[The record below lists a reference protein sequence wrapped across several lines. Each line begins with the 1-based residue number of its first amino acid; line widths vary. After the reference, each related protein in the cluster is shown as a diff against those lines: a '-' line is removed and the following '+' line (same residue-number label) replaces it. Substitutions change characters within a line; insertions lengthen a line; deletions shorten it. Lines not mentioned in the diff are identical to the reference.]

1 MKPDNCLVFLS
12 LKKASSGAC
21 WCNDFLGLSFLRMLI
36 IVSHVDT
43 RYFGF
48 YHSFVSGTDM
58 LFCLLSYACHFP
70 LDPYYFDRNVLLRD
84 FYILLIQ
91 NKLLMTLH
99 FEV

>member
-1 MKPDNCLVFLS
+1 MSIHDT
-12 LKKASSGAC
+12 
-21 WCNDFLGLSFLRMLI
+21 LGFI
-36 IVSHVDT
+36 A
-43 RYFGF
+43 
-48 YHSFVSGTDM
+48 HSYQVLTC

-70 LDPYYFDRNVLLRD
+70 LDPYYFDRNVLLRN